1 MMMTNREHRSFLQGQ
16 AMTELLITA
25 SMLLVPLLLLIPLLG
40 KYIDIKHSTIEAA
53 RYEAW
58 EYTVWYN
65 GTNNGQADD
74 RPDGYPNAQ
83 PVKGLTQT
91 QIESRR
97 RFFSDITLPIANDDK
112 TIGWRNEPGK
122 RNPLWLDHEG
132 RILWDG
138 TIDAGTLPKNNEPTP
153 DFTGG
158 VMNLLMDIIQI
169 VFDALKWALSLAG
182 SNVGFTAI
190 NNDGYINTTVTAPV
204 LVPVGLINMPNML
217 DTPGVDD
224 STAGFMINFS
234 SSAAVLS
241 EGWNAG
247 GLEHTTNQAGGLVPT
262 KLLDTLLDSIPA
274 VKTVF
279 NGVLGTLVPELR
291 LCNPGFPHP
300 LGFDK
305 PFVEPDDGSLWL
317 GYMDIDAVPPDR
329 LDMDGDG
336 NRDTD
341 REKGQANGITC
352 EDGMCDYN
360 MTGATYTGPTPFV
373 QGMSKSPC
381 DT

>member
-1 MMMTNREHRSFLQGQ
+1 
-16 AMTELLITA
+16 MTELLITA
-25 SMLLVPLLLLIPLLG
+25 SMLLVPLMLLIPLLG
-40 KYIDIKHSTIEAA
+40 KYIDIKHSTIQAA

-65 GTNNGQADD
+65 GTHNGQSDD
-74 RPDGYPNAQ
+74 RPDGYPNGQ
-83 PVKGLTQT
+83 PVKSLTDT
-91 QIESRR
+91 QMESRR
-97 RFFSDITLPIANDDK
+97 RFFSDTSLEIKDDDK
-112 TIGWRNEPGK
+112 AGWQDGIGE
-122 RNPLWLDHEG
+122 RNPLWMDHEG
-132 RILWDG
+132 NMLWDG
-138 TIDAGTLPKNNEPTP
+138 NEPITAPLPQHNEDTP

-158 VMNLLMDIIQI
+158 VMDFLVDIIQL

-190 NNDGYINTTVTAPV
+190 NNEGYINTTVTAPV
-204 LVPVGLINMPNML
+204 LVPVGLIDMPNML
-217 DTPGVDD
+217 DTPSVDD
-224 STAGFMINFS
+224 STAAFTINFS

-262 KLLDTLLDSIPA
+262 KLLDTLLDSVPA
-274 VKTVF
+274 VKTIF
-279 NGVLGTLVPELR
+279 NGVLGTLMPELR

-300 LGFDK
+300 FDK
-305 PFVEPDDGSLWL
+305 EFVEPDDGSLWL

-329 LDMDGDG
+329 LDMDEDG
-336 NRDTD
+336 ERDTD
-341 REKGQANGITC
+341 REKGEAREIAC
-352 EDGMCDYN
+352 DGGKCDYN
-360 MTGATYTGPTPFV
+360 MDRAAYSGPTPYV